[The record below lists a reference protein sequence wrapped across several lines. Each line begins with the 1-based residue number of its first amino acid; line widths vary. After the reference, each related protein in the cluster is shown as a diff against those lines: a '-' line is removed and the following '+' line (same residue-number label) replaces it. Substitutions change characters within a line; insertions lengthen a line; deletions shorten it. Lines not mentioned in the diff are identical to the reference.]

1 MNNVETKEQNLIQTN
16 PKKAIKVLAVPIM
29 ISLIFA
35 MLNNVIDSAWVSG
48 LGPNALAAVGFITP
62 MFMAIVGL
70 GSGLGAGANSAIV
83 RFIGQKNQKQANNTA
98 THGIIFIVI
107 LVIVLTTILL
117 LFLDNILLALG
128 ASKVMELGR
137 AYGWWIIFGLFSFL
151 LPNMYAGIFRS
162 EGAVKRATYP
172 IIASAILNMII
183 DPIFIYTLNMGVS
196 GAAIA
201 TIIAQIVMA
210 LIPMTYW
217 ILIKKDGQIKANF
230 KDYKTD
236 LKIYKEILIVG
247 IPASLEELIMA
258 LLSGI
263 VNGVLSVIAGTA
275 GVAVF
280 SASWRLVGLGITPAM
295 GVGIAAIT
303 VVGTAYG
310 SKNWDNLKTAFNS
323 AIEFALM
330 LSVGVFL
337 LFFVFAGELSQLF
350 SHSSASGN
358 LAPLITDTIRVLGI
372 YIVTMPLGLIAANYF
387 QAIGKGLNSLV
398 LTFIRELI
406 AIVICIIIFVA
417 VLNWGELGV
426 YWGIIIGGTIGSSIG
441 YFFAKRNVKKL
452 TR

>member
-1 MNNVETKEQNLIQTN
+1 
-16 PKKAIKVLAVPIM
+16 
-29 ISLIFA
+29 
-35 MLNNVIDSAWVSG
+35 
-48 LGPNALAAVGFITP
+48 
-62 MFMAIVGL
+62 
-70 GSGLGAGANSAIV
+70 
-83 RFIGQKNQKQANNTA
+83 
-98 THGIIFIVI
+98 
-107 LVIVLTTILL
+107 
-117 LFLDNILLALG
+117 
-128 ASKVMELGR
+128 
-137 AYGWWIIFGLFSFL
+137 
-151 LPNMYAGIFRS
+151 
-162 EGAVKRATYP
+162 
-172 IIASAILNMII
+172 
-183 DPIFIYTLNMGVS
+183 
-196 GAAIA
+196 
-201 TIIAQIVMA
+201 
-210 LIPMTYW
+210 
-217 ILIKKDGQIKANF
+217 
-230 KDYKTD
+230 
-236 LKIYKEILIVG
+236 
-247 IPASLEELIMA
+247 MA